1 MSEPTFRIQM
11 AAEISG
17 VKEGLIR
24 AWERRYGVLKPARSP
39 GGYRT
44 YTQADIEVLKRLKRL
59 TEDGIAIADAVKL
72 LPTIRREVKDADE
85 HAGPVPKVAREEQV
99 KLWRE
104 EVLIAGKRMD
114 QQAIEAVLDA
124 AIEWL
129 PPLSFFEG
137 LVVPLLR
144 EVGDRWHAG
153 VLTVAEE
160 HLITHAVRQRL
171 IALLAKAPRRSKHHV
186 VCACLENE
194 QHEIGL
200 LGAALRFRHQ
210 GYRVTFL
217 GARTPVEQVL
227 RVVNTVNPELVA
239 ISVVNEAGIEE
250 QLATLAAGLPEHLRV
265 LVGGRGAEPH
275 RKAIKKLGFLMEA
288 ET

>member
-1 MSEPTFRIQM
+1 M

-227 RVVNTVNPELVA
+227 RVVNTVKPELVA

-265 LVGGRGAEPH
+265 LVGGRGSEPH